1 MRAPSNLSDY
11 PRVIVYINIH
21 FSPLY
26 FSLQND
32 ILNHRNILCILFFIQ
47 ESILF
52 LINIYF
58 NSSQLALKY
67 LKNTEVNISNI
78 LIMTGNF
85 NIRDSVW
92 DLNYPYY
99 LIYRNTLFGITDSFQ
114 LELSQPGILTMIRT
128 PTQS

>member
-21 FSPLY
+21 FSPIH

-32 ILNHRNILCILFFIQ
+32 ILNHRNILC
-47 ESILF
+47 ILF

-78 LIMTGNF
+78 LIMNGDF
-85 NIRDSVW
+85 NIRDSIW
-92 DLNYPYY
+92 DLKYPYY
-99 LIYRNTLFGITDSFQ
+99 LIYRNTLFDIVDSFQ
-114 LELSQPGILTMIRT
+114 LELSQPGILTIIRT